1 MYLCLFEDA
10 QVPHL
15 LPLVYTRPVYDLRL
29 GIRTLLETAR
39 EAFEGPSLLLHARR
53 YLADVAAQEHDA
65 LVNRIPDGLDVLF
78 LNGRYVAEAGPVLE
92 RLRQAARPGEP
103 GRLFLQNDDVVA
115 AWVPG
120 ATSRLVEADALAPDV
135 FGHLAEERLEGAR
148 LVGRLWHL
156 LDELRPALAR
166 DFKARTKGY
175 NIYERPGADVQAG
188 ALLVRG
194 EQVYLAEG
202 ASVRPGAI
210 LNAEAGPIYV
220 GEGAVVM
227 EGAVVRGPAFVGRG
241 AQVKIG
247 ASVEGSAI
255 GPWSKVGGEVHDA
268 VLHSYANKGHAGFL
282 GHAYLGRWCNL
293 GADTNTSNLKND
305 YGPVTLYDAAEGD
318 FVRTDRQFLGLFMG
332 DHAKCGINAM
342 FNTGTV
348 VGVSCNLY
356 GAGFPPRHVPSFSWG
371 GPQDGLRTYR
381 LEKALRVAEA
391 VMARRGVAF
400 TAVDR
405 EMLTSVFEMT
415 RGGAGR
421 GGEGERGRR
430 GGTGKGGKT

>member
-1 MYLCLFEDA
+1 MYLCLFEDER
-10 QVPHL
+10 VPHL
-15 LPLVYTRPVYDLRL
+15 FPLVYTRPVYGLRL

-39 EAFEGPSLLLHARR
+39 EAFEEPSLFLHARR

-78 LNGRYVAEAGPVLE
+78 LNGRYVTEEGPVLE

-103 GRLFLQNDDVVA
+103 ARVFVQGDDVVA
-115 AWVPG
+115 AWVPE
-120 ATSRLVEADALAPDV
+120 ASSRLVERDALAPDV
-135 FGHLAEERLEGAR
+135 FEGLPEERVEGAR

-156 LDELRPALAR
+156 LDALRPALAR
-166 DFKARTKGY
+166 DFRVRTKGY
-175 NIYERPGADVQAG
+175 NIYERPGADVQEG

-194 EQVYLAEG
+194 EQVYLAPG
-202 ASVRPGAI
+202 ATVRPGAV
-210 LNAEAGPIYV
+210 LSAEAGPIYV
-220 GEGAVVM
+220 GRGAVVM
-227 EGAVVRGPAFVGRG
+227 EGAVVRGPAYIGAH

-247 ASVEGSAI
+247 ASVEGSAV

-268 VLHSYANKGHAGFL
+268 VLHSYSNKGHAGFL
-282 GHAYLGRWCNL
+282 GHSYLGRWCNL

-305 YGPVTLYDAAEGD
+305 YGPVTLYDAAEAD
-318 FVRTDRQFLGLFMG
+318 FVRTDRQFVGLFMG

-371 GPQDGLRTYR
+371 GPQDGLQTYR

-391 VMARRGVAF
+391 VMARRSVPLTSA
-400 TAVDR
+400 DR
-405 EMLTSVFEMT
+405 EMLTAVFEMT
-415 RGGAGR
+415 RGS
-421 GGEGERGRR
+421 
-430 GGTGKGGKT
+430 